1 SMVLAK
7 EAAIDLEALEALSR
21 GSDEP
26 VDTDKREKT
35 ERVGAEHQTM
45 RFKVTFDA
53 SDRVAETIKNI
64 IKEQAINTGNEMEN
78 AGEAL
83 VWLVDYYK
91 ERM

>member
-1 SMVLAK
+1 
-7 EAAIDLEALEALSR
+7 
-21 GSDEP
+21 
-26 VDTDKREKT
+26 
-35 ERVGAEHQTM
+35 
-45 RFKVTFDA
+45 
-53 SDRVAETIKNI
+53 RVAETIKNI

>member
-1 SMVLAK
+1 
-7 EAAIDLEALEALSR
+7 
-21 GSDEP
+21 
-26 VDTDKREKT
+26 
-35 ERVGAEHQTM
+35 EHQTM